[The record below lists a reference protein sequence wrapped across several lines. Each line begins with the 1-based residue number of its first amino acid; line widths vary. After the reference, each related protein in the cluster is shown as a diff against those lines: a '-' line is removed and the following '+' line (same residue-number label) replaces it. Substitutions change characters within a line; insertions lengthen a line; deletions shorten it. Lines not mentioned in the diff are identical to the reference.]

1 MNTPQI
7 TELIKDASYALAIL
21 AEVTSPAFR
30 QAAVRQLA
38 RIVREFHD
46 IEFAPNHPDIAN
58 QLQAATPE
66 PEQPTLKESVE
77 KFHDA
82 LATAAEDRPVIDLA
96 MKYRTRDGR
105 EVKELRFAQEAMTWV
120 AEGTVGDD
128 LMYWTIYGGYDFDS
142 NGEKPDPL
150 DLIPTGEPA

>member
-38 RIVREFHD
+38 SIVREFHD

-66 PEQPTLKESVE
+66 QPAAAKE
-77 KFHDA
+77 
-82 LATAAEDRPVIDLA
+82 RPVIDLA

-105 EVKELRFAQEAMTWV
+105 EVTELHIRDNLRFPIWGIV
-120 AEGTVGDD
+120 EGQTRNWDEEGFFMDR
-128 LMYWTIYGGYDFDS
+128 GKRHGC
-142 NGEKPDPL
+142 
-150 DLIPTGEPA
+150 DLIPTGERA

>member
-38 RIVREFHD
+38 SIVREFHD

-66 PEQPTLKESVE
+66 PEQPAAAKE
-77 KFHDA
+77 
-82 LATAAEDRPVIDLA
+82 RPVIDLT
-96 MKYRTRDGR
+96 MKYRTRDGQ
-105 EVKELRFAQEAMTWV
+105 EVTGLKSDGAKDGYMILGVVSGVIR
-120 AEGTVGDD
+120 
-128 LMYWTIYGGYDFDS
+128 YWDQHGFWIDS
-142 NGEKPDPL
+142 NSPNDL
-150 DLIPTGEPA
+150 DLIPTGERA